1 MFCDS
6 GYDTDKDTRKSVRS
20 LVATLGEKLLTCSS
34 KTKRTVTLIITDADY
49 IDLSAC
55 TQEVKL
61 ASMLIESMNKV
72 KNTSVIYE
80 DNQVRILLANNRQVG
95 ICTKQINVR
104 HHFLRDILKIRI
116 LIYSILRL
124 KITLHKSLLG
134 TLRKQIL

>member
-116 LIYSILRL
+116 LIYSILRV